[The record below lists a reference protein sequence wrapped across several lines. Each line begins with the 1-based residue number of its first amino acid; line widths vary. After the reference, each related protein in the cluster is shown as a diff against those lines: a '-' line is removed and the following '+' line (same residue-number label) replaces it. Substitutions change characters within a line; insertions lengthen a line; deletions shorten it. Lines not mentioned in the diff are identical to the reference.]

1 MRNTFCFRLSKTLKP
16 IPYPFL
22 RRDLATDCAAIVPA
36 PLAPSSHVARPA
48 NRPAFSGP
56 AHDSVISNP
65 SNQGS
70 FLGPRDTSS
79 ARVYDLEDR
88 PPLSMDCAVYP
99 QFSRHQERRATFSN
113 WPLPTIFHPDDLVM
127 QGFYYAG
134 TGPSDLSMSRISA
147 KQTIK
152 ASKLR
157 RRENHVF
164 SLPLF
169 SLSIKLS
176 VVFLFMKKNPLVHA
190 D

>member
-1 MRNTFCFRLSKTLKP
+1 MEEHLNPILTL
-16 IPYPFL
+16 FL

-56 AHDSVISNP
+56 ARDSVTPNP

-88 PPLSMDCAVYP
+88 PPLSMDYAVYP

-113 WPLPTIFHPDDLVM
+113 WPLSTIFHPDDLVM
-127 QGFYYAG
+127 QGFYYSG
-134 TGPSDLSMSRISA
+134 TGFTHLAMSRTSL
-147 KQTIK
+147 KQNK
-152 ASKLR
+152 KSK
-157 RRENHVF
+157 
-164 SLPLF
+164 
-169 SLSIKLS
+169 
-176 VVFLFMKKNPLVHA
+176 
-190 D
+190 